1 MTIRVAVRGKSE
13 RGRPSL
19 HKEAFQRVFAPAAAF
34 IGRLKYAQKFL
45 LIGLVLL
52 APLAFVGYTYLGQQ
66 GTQTAFSA
74 KERVGVAYIR
84 PLNALLGTL
93 VQARAAV
100 VAGAAVDKNA
110 VTHAVAAVDAVSA
123 QGAQLAVDG
132 EWTKLK
138 TQIATL
144 PSGGSPSTAYD
155 AYGAATSAVQKVI
168 VDAGNNSN
176 LILDPDLDTFYL
188 MDAFVN
194 KLPLL
199 VDTAGQAGD
208 LLHAQG
214 ATLASKIQLAVDKG
228 VLAGNGAAMDA
239 GFQTAFQNTKD
250 ATLQK
255 NLGAGLATFD
265 ASAKQVDARLAAVV
279 AGKAAATGATQDAVG
294 NGVSLAAA
302 IAPRLD
308 ALIQVRMGKVASAEH
323 RVEWAALAA
332 VLFAIYLFFG
342 FFLTVRQGIAR
353 IRSTVD
359 GIARGEI
366 DQQVDFGTRDEVGQ
380 MEGSFRAMLA
390 YLDDAA
396 ATARRIADGDL
407 ASEVQPRSEL
417 DRLGLAL
424 QAMVEGLRTM
434 IHEISGT
441 AGRVAAASEE
451 MAATSE
457 EAGRAVQETATAVAE
472 VASGAERQ
480 VQVVEDARRS
490 SEETS
495 EAAGQALRVADEGV
509 AAAEQA
515 DHAMTAVRA
524 SAAAVTEVMRSLGSK
539 SEQIGG
545 IVETITGIAGQT
557 NLLALNAAIE
567 AARAGEQGRGFAV
580 VADEVRKLAEESQNA
595 TASIA
600 ELIAEIQSETKN
612 AVGVVEEGAERTE
625 QGAAVVEQTRV
636 AFLAIGERVREVDD
650 RIRQIATATNEVAA
664 VAEQSSAGA
673 EQVSASTQETSASML
688 EIATSAH
695 DLARTAEE
703 LGALIDRFQLAA

>member
-1 MTIRVAVRGKSE
+1 MGANFPLIFRRDRPMTIRVAVRGKSE

-100 VAGAAVDKNA
+100 VTGTAADKNA
-110 VTHAVAAVDAVSA
+110 VAHAVAAVDAVSA
-123 QGAQLAVDG
+123 QGAQLAVDS

-138 TQIATL
+138 SQIATL
-144 PSGGSPSTAYD
+144 PGGGSPSTAYD

-265 ASAKQVDARLAAVV
+265 TSAKQVDARLAAVV
-279 AGKAAATGATQDAVG
+279 AGKAAATGTTQDAVG

-417 DRLGLAL
+417 DRLGLA
-424 QAMVEGLRTM
+424 
-434 IHEISGT
+434 
-441 AGRVAAASEE
+441 
-451 MAATSE
+451 
-457 EAGRAVQETATAVAE
+457 VQ
-472 VASGAERQ
+472 
-480 VQVVEDARRS
+480 
-490 SEETS
+490 
-495 EAAGQALRVADEGV
+495 
-509 AAAEQA
+509 
-515 DHAMTAVRA
+515 AMTAVRA

-580 VADEVRKLAEESQNA
+580 VADEVRKLAERTSKA
-595 TASIA
+595 TKEIA
-600 ELIAEIQSETKN
+600 AMIKNIQGETKN
-612 AVGVVEEGAERTE
+612 
-625 QGAAVVEQTRV
+625 
-636 AFLAIGERVREVDD
+636 
-650 RIRQIATATNEVAA
+650 
-664 VAEQSSAGA
+664 
-673 EQVSASTQETSASML
+673 
-688 EIATSAH
+688 
-695 DLARTAEE
+695 
-703 LGALIDRFQLAA
+703 

>member
-1 MTIRVAVRGKSE
+1 M
-13 RGRPSL
+13 L
-19 HKEAFQRVFAPAAAF
+19 QEAFHRAFTPATA
-34 IGRLKYAQKFL
+34 IMGRLKYAQKFI

-52 APLAFVGYTYLGQQ
+52 APLAFVGYSYLQQQ

-74 KERVGVAYIR
+74 KERVGVAYIQ

-93 VQARAAV
+93 VQARDAAV
-100 VAGAAVDKNA
+100 KGTAVDKSAVANA
-110 VTHAVAAVDAVSA
+110 VGSVDAVSA
-123 QGAQLAVDG
+123 QGAQLAVAD

-138 TQIATL
+138 TQIGAL
-144 PSGGSPSTAYD
+144 PSGGSPATAYD
-155 AYGAATSAVQKVI
+155 AYSAATAGVQKLI
-168 VDAGNNSN
+168 VDAGNTSN

-199 VDTAGQAGD
+199 VDTAGQSGD
-208 LLHAQG
+208 LLGAQG
-214 ATLASKIQLAVDKG
+214 TSLATKIQLAVDKG
-228 VLAGNGAAMDA
+228 VLSSNGSAMDA

-250 ATLQK
+250 GTLRQDLSGK
-255 NLGAGLATFD
+255 LAAFD
-265 ASAKQVDARLAAVV
+265 TSGKQVEDRLAAVV
-279 AGKAAATGATQDAVG
+279 AGKAGATGGTQDAFG
-294 NGVSLAAA
+294 NGTSLAAA
-302 IAPRLD
+302 IGPRLD
-308 ALIQVRMGKVASAEH
+308 SLIQVRIGKVVAAEH
-323 RVEWAALAA
+323 MVEWAAIIA
-332 VLFAIYLFFG
+332 VLFAIYLFVG
-342 FFLTVRQGIAR
+342 FYLAVRKGIASM
-353 IRSTVD
+353 RSTID
-359 GIARGEI
+359 GISRGEL
-366 DQQVDFGTRDEVGQ
+366 DQQIDFGGRDEVGQ

-390 YLDDAA
+390 YLDEAA

-407 ASEVQPRSEL
+407 ASDVHPRSEL
-417 DRLGLAL
+417 DRLGVAL

-434 IHEISGT
+434 ILEISGT

-457 EAGRAVQETATAVAE
+457 EAGRAVQETADAVAE

-490 SEETS
+490 SQETS
-495 EAAGQALRVADEGV
+495 QAAEQALRVTEEGV

-515 DHAMTAVRA
+515 DQAMTAVRE
-524 SAAAVTEVMRSLGSK
+524 SAAAVTQAMRSLGSK

-595 TASIA
+595 AASIA
-600 ELIAEIQSETKN
+600 DLITEIQNETRN
-612 AVGVVEEGAERTE
+612 AVVIVEQGAERTE
-625 QGAAVVEQTRV
+625 EGAVVVEQTRM
-636 AFLAIGERVREVDD
+636 AFLAIGERVREVDE
-650 RIRQIATATNEVAA
+650 RIREILTATNEVAA

-673 EQVSASTQETSASML
+673 EEVSASTQETSASTQ
-688 EIATSAH
+688 EIASSAH

-703 LGALIDRFQLAA
+703 LGAMINRFRLAA